1 MGKKSQILEIH
12 SEIRLAHFSL
22 AKTFLQSYQGISANF
37 KLDGGSHQTF
47 LVINLLSIKV
57 FILEG
62 LRLNS
67 YDKNLLYE

>member
-1 MGKKSQILEIH
+1 M
-12 SEIRLAHFSL
+12 
-22 AKTFLQSYQGISANF
+22 ISVNL

-57 FILEG
+57 FILES

-67 YDKNLLYE
+67 YDKNLLFEYKIFELIYFAKCFPELREKENK